1 MDGCH
6 SYRVFRG
13 DETEQV
19 AIHVTGLAPA
29 DPNLWYWEPA
39 EYDGKILYSKGFGS
53 REEAIYAAETS
64 RTD

>member
-1 MDGCH
+1 MDNLH
-6 SYRVFRG
+6 SIRVFRG

-19 AIHVTGLAPA
+19 AIHVAGLSPP

-39 EYDGKILYSKGFGS
+39 EYDGKVLYSKGYAT

-64 RTD
+64 QVG